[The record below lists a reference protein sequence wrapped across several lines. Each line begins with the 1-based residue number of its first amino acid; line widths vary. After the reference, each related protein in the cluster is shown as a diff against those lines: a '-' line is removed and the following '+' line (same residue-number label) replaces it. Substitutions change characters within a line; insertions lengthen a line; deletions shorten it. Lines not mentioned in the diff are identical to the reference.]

1 MPTWQFDSEDV
12 IRISLAT
19 ILEHRIQCD
28 TNLDSRMWNSF
39 ICAKTIFKKR
49 FYQFKF
55 WLVIW
60 SFDRTCRIFSAALWL
75 HPLAWRDLLPS
86 FLHQNQ
92 HLWGCPFWH
101 QLGFGH
107 RLFYSGEKMMAEGF
121 ELASWEEQEEE
132 GLGSSRDSCSLSSCA
147 STWSSSVPSISPSR
161 TSPQSSSYQLLI
173 LPKHPFF
180 CPKILK
186 LDSFWSLFNHS
197 LGCLFFKPGFS
208 FPNLGVTFPTV
219 EKIG

>member
-1 MPTWQFDSEDV
+1 MSSGFHWLLFWNTGYNVTLVWIPGCETLLFVQKP
-12 IRISLAT
+12 SL
-19 ILEHRIQCD
+19 
-28 TNLDSRMWNSF
+28 
-39 ICAKTIFKKR
+39 KKR
-49 FYQFKF
+49 FHQFKF

-75 HPLAWRDLLPS
+75 HPLAWRDLPQS
-86 FLHQNQ
+86 FWHQNQ

-121 ELASWEEQEEE
+121 ELVSWEEQEE
-132 GLGSSRDSCSLSSCA
+132 GGSGSSRDSCSLSSCA

-186 LDSFWSLFNHS
+186 LVSLVSF
-197 LGCLFFKPGFS
+197 
-208 FPNLGVTFPTV
+208 
-219 EKIG
+219 